1 MVFLGADF
9 VTYKYNIYLPGGKMP
24 KTNNPL
30 AQFFRQPAIYIRL
43 PSGGHGWPAG
53 TLNLPPNGELPV
65 LPMTAI
71 DEITYRTPDALFNGE
86 AVVSVIQSCVPN
98 IRDAWAI
105 PVTDLD
111 SILVAIRIASYGH
124 AMEIDTAC
132 PACKEEAL
140 FGLDLRTVMDRLKS
154 ADYSNPLT
162 VGDLTFYFRP
172 LDYRQVTDNSI
183 LQFEQQKTMQM
194 VSDADASQQDK
205 VSQLNRMMRQLVDA
219 TVTVL
224 AQSIMEIRSSNAHIT
239 EHEHILEYMQ
249 NCDRSVFS
257 QIRDYA
263 VALREASE
271 LKPLN
276 ITCPSCQNK
285 YEQAFT
291 LDTARFFESAS

>member
-1 MVFLGADF
+1 
-9 VTYKYNIYLPGGKMP
+9 
-24 KTNNPL
+24 
-30 AQFFRQPAIYIRL
+30 
-43 PSGGHGWPAG
+43 
-53 TLNLPPNGELPV
+53 
-65 LPMTAI
+65 
-71 DEITYRTPDALFNGE
+71 
-86 AVVSVIQSCVPN
+86 
-98 IRDAWAI
+98 
-105 PVTDLD
+105 
-111 SILVAIRIASYGH
+111 
-124 AMEIDTAC
+124 
-132 PACKEEAL
+132 
-140 FGLDLRTVMDRLKS
+140 
-154 ADYSNPLT
+154 
-162 VGDLTFYFRP
+162 
-172 LDYRQVTDNSI
+172 
-183 LQFEQQKTMQM
+183 MQM

-224 AQSIMEIRSSNAHIT
+224 AQSIMEIRSTNAHIT

-249 NCDRSVFS
+249 NCDRSVFA